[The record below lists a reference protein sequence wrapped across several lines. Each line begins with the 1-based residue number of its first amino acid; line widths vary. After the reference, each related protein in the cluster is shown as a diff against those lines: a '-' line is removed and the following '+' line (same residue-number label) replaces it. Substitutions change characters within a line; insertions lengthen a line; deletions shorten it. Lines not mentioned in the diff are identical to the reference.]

1 VGSDYEA
8 RVFISA
14 TDSTSFP
21 VITVGD
27 SKLPLDESGK
37 GIYKVRA
44 TATGPRKWGGVI
56 ALKAPDGSLRNY
68 PFESSYFVGE
78 PNVIVSPT
86 AMNVMYMGIPNPID
100 VSVPGISPDKIKIK
114 VVNGSFTTEK
124 VKNSKQEYFK
134 GSWAV
139 KPNAVGQDVQVI
151 VTADI
156 NGKPT
161 QYAPYPFRVKPLPTP
176 IAQFAQKSTGSIPR
190 ATAAAQ
196 QGVFATMPDFDF
208 DLQYTVTGF
217 TILYSD
223 RGNDYEES
231 STNSNLTPKQKD
243 LISRL
248 TRGKYLTIKDIK
260 ALGPD
265 GRTRDLQPVILKID

>member
-1 VGSDYEA
+1 
-8 RVFISA
+8 
-14 TDSTSFP
+14 
-21 VITVGD
+21 
-27 SKLPLDESGK
+27 
-37 GIYKVRA
+37 
-44 TATGPRKWGGVI
+44 
-56 ALKAPDGSLRNY
+56 
-68 PFESSYFVGE
+68 
-78 PNVIVSPT
+78 
-86 AMNVMYMGIPNPID
+86 MYIGIPNPID

-114 VVNGSFTTEK
+114 VVNGSFSTDR
-124 VKNSKQEYFK
+124 VKKSGGQDYFK

-176 IAQFAQKSTGSIPR
+176 IAQFAQKSTGSVPR

-223 RGNDYEES
+223 KGNDYEES

-265 GRTRDLQPVILKID
+265 GKTKDLQPVILKID